1 MRLKIVTAMIDH
13 AAVLALPRKCGKN
26 GMGTTVVDIGI
37 SGIVVAAVVAMVVL
51 ELKQIACLVAVE

>member
-1 MRLKIVTAMIDH
+1 MIDH

-26 GMGTTVVDIGI
+26 GMGTKVVDIGI
-37 SGIVVAAVVAMVVL
+37 SGVVVAAVVAMVVL